1 MSEIGII
8 AILGTLLASALV
20 MLFFSCIGLRR
31 QNRQLDSAHR
41 CMTEAKALIHAGHCL
56 LAVAELQAGIDGI
69 CSIVRDEA
77 GRVVDC

>member
-20 MLFFSCIGLRR
+20 MLFFACIGLHR
-31 QNRQLDSAHR
+31 QNRQLDASYHH
-41 CMTEAKALIHAGHCL
+41 MTEAQALIHAGHCP